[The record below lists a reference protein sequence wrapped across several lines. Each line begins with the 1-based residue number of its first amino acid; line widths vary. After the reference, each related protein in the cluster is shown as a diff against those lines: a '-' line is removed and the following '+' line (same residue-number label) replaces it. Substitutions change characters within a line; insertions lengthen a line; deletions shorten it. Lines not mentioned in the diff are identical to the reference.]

1 MAWPAALLAAV
12 VSLAAT
18 RPTDETRISL
28 TATDADAKAVI
39 SLLAEAGGVQTV
51 FDPDV
56 SCRLTLALKEAPL
69 DSALGSVLHACGLAE
84 EQEGNV
90 LRVARVSRLQ
100 SEARE
105 RRELK
110 QEQERSRAREMR
122 LERLSYARAQE
133 IAPLLKKLL
142 REGGDVVVDGRTN
155 TLIILD

>member
-1 MAWPAALLAAV
+1 MTLARLV
-12 VSLAAT
+12 LGSLAWTAT
-18 RPTDETRISL
+18 DPSSETRISL
-28 TATDADAKAVI
+28 TATGADAKAVV

-69 DSALGSVLHACGLAE
+69 ESALDSVLHACGLAR

-90 LRVARVSRLQ
+90 LRVARLSRLE
-100 SEARE
+100 SESRQ

-110 QEQERSRAREMR
+110 LEQERSRSREMR

-133 IAPLLKKLL
+133 LAPLLKKLL
-142 REGGDVVVDGRTN
+142 RDGSEVVADPRTN
-155 TLIILD
+155 LLIIID